1 MPPSSFYIVKEG
13 VHTMQTIEQLQQE
26 LARLKREVAAL
37 RKSKTVHS
45 SDYRDYIP
53 VHGGRVHKD
62 VASQFDIIIRP
73 EVLRYKVEYLEHDGE
88 QWNRTTMILKT
99 TYAELRE
106 QVDFALAT
114 RKFKN
119 FHIVIV

>member
-1 MPPSSFYIVKEG
+1 
-13 VHTMQTIEQLQQE
+13 MQTIEQLKQE
-26 LARLKREVAAL
+26 LEMLKRELAAL
-37 RKSKTVHS
+37 RKSKVEHS

-53 VHGGRVHKD
+53 VHGGRVHKN
-62 VASQFDIIIRP
+62 VAIQYGVSIRP

-106 QVDFALAT
+106 QIDSALAT

-119 FHIVIV
+119 FVIIIV